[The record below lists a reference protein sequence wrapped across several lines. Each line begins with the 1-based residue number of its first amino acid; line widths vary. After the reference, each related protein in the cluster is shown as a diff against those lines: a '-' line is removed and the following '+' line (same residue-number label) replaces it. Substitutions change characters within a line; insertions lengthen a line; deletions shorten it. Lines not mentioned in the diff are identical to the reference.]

1 MRVAPTV
8 LAMALA
14 LPAAAVAQTPGPPRL
29 VAPPASATA
38 DLACAPFLTYAPPKS
53 ELRVTGSQDTYVKQM
68 MGPGETLVISGGLA
82 KGIQVGQEYFVRRV
96 TKTFGARG
104 PDPNHPLAVHTAG
117 RVKIISTEPN
127 LSLATITHS
136 CEGVLLNDFLDP
148 FVPPLLAETPIDGA
162 AQFEHLGHIMLG
174 DEGRR
179 IVGNGEF
186 ITIDRGSDHGLVAGQ
201 RLSVFRDKRSSA
213 GPLVEIGTVVTV
225 SVRPDNATVQVLDLR
240 DAIMRDDL
248 VAVRR

>member
-1 MRVAPTV
+1 MRVAPTA
-8 LAMALA
+8 LALALA
-14 LPAAAVAQTPGPPRL
+14 LPAAAGAQAPASPRL
-29 VAPPASATA
+29 VPPPASAA
-38 DLACAPFLTYAPPKS
+38 AALACAPFLAYAAPRS

-68 MGPGETLVISGGLA
+68 MGPGDTLVISGGVD
-82 KGIQVGQEYFVRRV
+82 KGLQVGQEFFVRRV
-96 TKTFGARG
+96 TRTFGARG
-104 PDPNHPLAVHTAG
+104 PDPNHPLPVHTAG
-117 RVKIISTEPN
+117 RVRIVSTERN
-127 LSLATITHS
+127 IALATITHS

-148 FVPPLLAETPIDGA
+148 FVPPLLAETPLDGA
-162 AQFEHLGHIMLG
+162 PQFKHLGHVLFG

-201 RLSVFRDKRSSA
+201 RLSVFRDKRGAA
-213 GPLVEIGTVVTV
+213 GPLVEIGTVIAV
-225 SVRPDNATVQVLDLR
+225 SVRADSATVQVLDVR